1 MGVLNSGSQD
11 DGAGVEA
18 GEPDGEQM
26 TEPDHEPASPG
37 GKPVDAPDPYDIES
51 DLGPDGVPTTEPEPE
66 KD

>member
-1 MGVLNSGSQD
+1 MSVLNSGSQD
-11 DGAGVEA
+11 GGAAVDADASA
-18 GEPDGEQM
+18 GDQE

-37 GKPVDAPDPYDIES
+37 GEPVDAPDPYDIES